1 MSPCWERKCDMNKLT
16 KKQIEKII
24 AHTPQELK
32 GTQPGGGA
40 LRDILGYFMP
50 ADANWSF
57 VAGWLH
63 TGELVVIRYGEV
75 M

>member
-1 MSPCWERKCDMNKLT
+1 MNKLT

-24 AHTPQELK
+24 AHTPAELK
-32 GTQPGGGA
+32 RTRPGSSA
-40 LRDILGYFMP
+40 LRETLGYYRP

-57 VAGWLH
+57 EAGWLH
-63 TGELVVIRYGEV
+63 TGELVVIRFGEV